1 MMRILRPSF
10 VANASFFGF
19 IQIRQQ
25 CPSRKFTRLEKG
37 VDRCKNILSFPGL
50 SQASSGVLLIPLYCN
65 QVVWLSRPPYATS
78 KDITKSWKPQTATRL
93 EAVLNSRF
101 CTPLYVSKLIEAQQ
115 LATIL
120 KEDNSDSLK
129 AILDKISPANIV
141 NMLTGGEA
149 ELRNLDS
156 LVNFTDL
163 AKNDNFGI
171 LLNASSDL
179 HHLPQFLLE
188 REAQFSSV
196 HVTVSAASGKPL
208 VAINKDSTCQ
218 VEDIS
223 QTVKR
228 LCHITVNQRINL
240 VFADVHNSD
249 ELSSRR
255 DILSLCVI
263 ALQLLETGG
272 MFVCHICETL
282 TRFSVGILYVL
293 HQIFEELTIVKP
305 VMSQLSSPMRFLV
318 CKGFHSSDHCGVYLE
333 KVLDQLSKLDRE
345 KSPMDVV
352 EIVPM
357 NDLYSVQFYSFV
369 KRVSEQLAH
378 LQLQSIVQLENLFL
392 YPEKMPSDEEISNLR
407 EAIMAYL
414 KL

>member
-1 MMRILRPSF
+1 MSKY
-10 VANASFFGF
+10 F
-19 IQIRQQ
+19 II
-25 CPSRKFTRLEKG
+25 
-37 VDRCKNILSFPGL
+37 PGI
-50 SQASSGVLLIPLYCN
+50 SQASSGDLLIPLYCN
-65 QVVWLSRPPYATS
+65 QVVWLSRLPYATS
-78 KDITKSWKPQTATRL
+78 EDITKSWKPQTAARL

-101 CTPLYVSKLIEAQQ
+101 CTPLYVNKLTEAQQ
-115 LATIL
+115 QATIL
-120 KEDNSDSLK
+120 KKDNSDDLK

-141 NMLTGGEA
+141 NMFTGGEA

-163 AKNDNFGI
+163 AKNGNFGI
-171 LLNASSDL
+171 LLNTSSDL
-179 HHLPQFLLE
+179 HYLPKFLLE

-196 HVTVSAASGKPL
+196 HVTVSAPSGKPL

-223 QTVKR
+223 QAVKR
-228 LCHITVNQRINL
+228 LCHITDKQRINL
-240 VFADVHNSD
+240 VFADVNNSD
-249 ELSSRR
+249 ELSSGR

-272 MFVCHICETL
+272 MFLCHICETL
-282 TRFSVGILYVL
+282 TRFSAGILYVL
-293 HQIFEELTIVKP
+293 HLIFEELTIVKP
-305 VMSQLSSPMRFLV
+305 VMSRLSNPMRFLV
-318 CKGFHSSDHCGVYLE
+318 CKGFHSSGHCGVYLE
-333 KVLDQLSKLDRE
+333 KVLGQLSKLDHE

-369 KRVSEQLAH
+369 KRINEQLAH
-378 LQLQSIVQLENLFL
+378 LQLQSIVQLENIFL
-392 YPEKMPSDEEISNLR
+392 YPEKMPSDEEITKLR

-414 KL
+414 K